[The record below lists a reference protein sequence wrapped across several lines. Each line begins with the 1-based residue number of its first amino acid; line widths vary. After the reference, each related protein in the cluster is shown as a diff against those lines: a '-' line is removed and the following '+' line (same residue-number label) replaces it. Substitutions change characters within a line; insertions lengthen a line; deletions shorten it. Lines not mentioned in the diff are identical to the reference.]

1 MYTSASCPKVSLS
14 CIKSLLNYEPS
25 RYFTQGIITNCPPL
39 HPVLSRFLCF
49 SAMFSDVMELFLVM
63 ITVMMPTMTI
73 VMMMMMMTQLSGLLI
88 KRVPAT
94 LRTPPAAALL
104 TISITDR
111 DSLTFNP
118 TLPLM
123 GTTLHLLLTMAVGA
137 ITVCMWFIFFKAIQ
151 VPCFTWFSF

>member
-1 MYTSASCPKVSLS
+1 
-14 CIKSLLNYEPS
+14 
-25 RYFTQGIITNCPPL
+25 
-39 HPVLSRFLCF
+39 
-49 SAMFSDVMELFLVM
+49 M

-73 VMMMMMMTQLSGLLI
+73 VMMMMMTQLPVLLI

-111 DSLTFNP
+111 DSLMLYP

-123 GTTLHLLLTMAVGA
+123 GTTLHLFASSFKLSFRLFADDTN
-137 ITVCMWFIFFKAIQ
+137 IFISSDNSKQLETIINQELFKVKAWCKQ
-151 VPCFTWFSF
+151 TLDKFL

>member
-1 MYTSASCPKVSLS
+1 
-14 CIKSLLNYEPS
+14 
-25 RYFTQGIITNCPPL
+25 
-39 HPVLSRFLCF
+39 
-49 SAMFSDVMELFLVM
+49 M

-73 VMMMMMMTQLSGLLI
+73 VMMMMMMMTQLPVLLI

-94 LRTPPAAALL
+94 LRTPPAAAIL

-111 DSLTFNP
+111 DSLALYP

-137 ITVCMWFIFFKAIQ
+137 ITVCM
-151 VPCFTWFSF
+151 